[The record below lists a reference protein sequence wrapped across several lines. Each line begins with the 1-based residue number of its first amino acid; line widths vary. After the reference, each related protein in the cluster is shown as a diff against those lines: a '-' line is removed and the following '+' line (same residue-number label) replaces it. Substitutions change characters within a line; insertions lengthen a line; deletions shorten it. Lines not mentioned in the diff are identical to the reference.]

1 MGKSDSTYILANL
14 VLGMMDGLTVGPA
27 LAIGMYAGGLDRKAI
42 LLAALSDMIA
52 GSISMSLAEGLSLD
66 TIGKTSDAPL
76 RGGFL
81 TGLGYLLGSSVP
93 FWAFLISSDI
103 HQGALFTLIGSIILL
118 ISFGYVRGKY
128 GKESVSTSIAKV
140 LVIGLLA
147 MFVTYAIQSLIN
159 KTSGISSA
167 SV

>member
-1 MGKSDSTYILANL
+1 MSKSDSNYTLANL
-14 VLGMMDGLTVGPA
+14 VLGLMDGLTVGPA
-27 LAIGMYAGGLDRKAI
+27 LAIGMYAGGLDRRAI

-66 TIGKTSDAPL
+66 TVNSKQDTPL

-81 TGLGYLLGSSVP
+81 TGLGYFLGSSVP

-103 HQGALFTLIGSIILL
+103 HQGALLTFIGSVILL
-118 ISFGYVRGKY
+118 ISFGYVRGKF
-128 GKESVSTSIAKV
+128 GKEGVKISIIKV

-147 MFVTYAIQSLIN
+147 ISITYIIQSLVD
-159 KTSGISSA
+159 KKFKPS
-167 SV
+167 